1 MECRK
6 TVHVWIYLW
15 IGYKFEFIQWPLGEW
30 VVNDSSCS
38 VCVQLSC
45 SKTIVQDVWKKK
57 TMDSDMKEW
66 NCGTLIKLL
75 KTTIC
80 DQVYEQNWTTG
91 REIHVYRLLIYWH
104 MYMKSIS
111 FNNNGQKC
119 LFMEIKSGYH
129 VKSKEEKL
137 IEKEI
142 VIYTFQYNV

>member
-1 MECRK
+1 
-6 TVHVWIYLW
+6 
-15 IGYKFEFIQWPLGEW
+15 
-30 VVNDSSCS
+30 
-38 VCVQLSC
+38 
-45 SKTIVQDVWKKK
+45 
-57 TMDSDMKEW
+57 
-66 NCGTLIKLL
+66 
-75 KTTIC
+75 
-80 DQVYEQNWTTG
+80 
-91 REIHVYRLLIYWH
+91 